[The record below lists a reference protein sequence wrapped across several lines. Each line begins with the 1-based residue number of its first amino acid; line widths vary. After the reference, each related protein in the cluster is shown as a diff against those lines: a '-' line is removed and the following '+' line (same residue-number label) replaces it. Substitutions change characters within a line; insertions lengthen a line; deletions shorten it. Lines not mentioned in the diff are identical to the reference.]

1 MCIFAKNMHVMDMII
16 KAIHIRE
23 TEPQS
28 TNVIWCRPVEG
39 GFAFYIYRNGAWK
52 VMKLMNDAGT
62 ASPDDDTVADVSK
75 IPEVVEKEVEK
86 QIGKIHPLGPDSV
99 GTEEIKDDAVMLEDL
114 NTEVKDRMYD
124 TYSQNEESLDLGGLT
139 L

>member
-1 MCIFAKNMHVMDMII
+1 MCIFAENIHVMEMIFR
-16 KAIHIRE
+16 AIILRE

-62 ASPDDDTVADVSK
+62 FSPDDDTVADISN
-75 IPEVVEKEVEK
+75 IPEIVEEEVEK
-86 QIGKIHPLGPDSV
+86 QIGKIQPLGPSSV
-99 GTEEIKDDAVMLEDL
+99 GTEEIIDDSVMLEDL
-114 NTEVKDRMYD
+114 NTEVKEKISD
-124 TYSQNEESLDLGGLT
+124 TYSQNDESLDLGGLT